1 MTAMTLGSFSRTLM
15 WISVPVL
22 ALEIKLPPFR
32 CGDIDVEGHFG
43 AGSQF
48 ASHLHT
54 EAVVVFLNDYGADGV
69 GVGTLEAGDVV
80 HFGGYPEEDAATG
93 GQIVGSVSR
102 MVGDDVEDGQ
112 PVGGFVCCVSIDVDA
127 SAMLGGIGAG
137 HLVNGSVVYQG
148 VGGYFAFFG
157 RFARYGGKHHGGCS
171 H

>member
-1 MTAMTLGSFSRTLM
+1 ME
-15 WISVPVL
+15 
-22 ALEIKLPPFR
+22 LEIKLPPFR

-54 EAVVVFLNDYGADGV
+54 EAVVVFLNNHGADGV
-69 GVGTLEAGDVV
+69 GVGALEAGDVV
-80 HFGGYPEEDAATG
+80 HFGGHPEEDAASV
-93 GQIVGSVSR
+93 GQIVGAVGR

-112 PVGGFVCCVSIDVDA
+112 SVGGFVCCVSIDVYA

-137 HLVNGSVVYQG
+137 HLVNGSVVLYQG

-157 RFARYGGKHHGGCS
+157 RFARCGGKYHCCCS
-171 H
+171 HKHHQ